1 MRLITITLS
10 LLLACKNAAADV
22 SLIKHKET
30 DSYSILVAGNIEEKT
45 EDELK
50 QMVQRMRKENIKLH
64 MNMIRFNSNGGHLR
78 AGMEIGRFIRSERLN
93 TYVAPGDS
101 CNSACVYAF
110 IGGIERFAFGKFE
123 VHNTTFIDGTE
134 SARREVMP
142 NIIDKDIK
150 RITDYVR
157 EQRLSIYLSSAI
169 LDTPAWTVKR
179 LTDKE
184 KNDWGVNG
192 IDRTESDV
200 QLLELGKV
208 RGFKKG
214 EMSKIFEQHF
224 MECHQQVVHLKQSV
238 WDCLRTRNYEMP
250 HRVRIMKWIEQYLP
264 KEWALN

>member
-1 MRLITITLS
+1 
-10 LLLACKNAAADV
+10 
-22 SLIKHKET
+22 
-30 DSYSILVAGNIEEKT
+30 
-45 EDELK
+45 
-50 QMVQRMRKENIKLH
+50 
-64 MNMIRFNSNGGHLR
+64 
-78 AGMEIGRFIRSERLN
+78 
-93 TYVAPGDS
+93 
-101 CNSACVYAF
+101 
-110 IGGIERFAFGKFE
+110 
-123 VHNTTFIDGTE
+123 
-134 SARREVMP
+134 MP

-150 RITDYVR
+150 RVTDYVR